1 MPLSDLLAQK
11 AVVSALK
18 ASDKKDAIQQLAARL
33 GALIQRDPNEI
44 FEILLQRERLG
55 STGIGGGVAIPHAK
69 LPKLDKIV
77 GVFARLVK
85 PIDFDALDGEPVDLV
100 FALLAP
106 EQAGADH
113 LKALARIARL
123 FREPGVAAKLRGS
136 TDVSALFA
144 VLTEGA
150 THNAA

>member
-1 MPLSDLLAQK
+1 MPLNELLAPK
-11 AVVSALK
+11 GVVSALK
-18 ASDKKDAIQQLAARL
+18 ASDKKEAIQGLAARL

-77 GVFARLVK
+77 GVFARLHK

-123 FREPGVAAKLRGS
+123 LRDPHVAEKLRS
-136 TDVSALFA
+136 VTDSDQMFA
-144 VLTEGA
+144 VLTA
-150 THNAA
+150 PAAAA

>member
-1 MPLSDLLAQK
+1 MPLNELLAPK
-11 AVVSALK
+11 GVVSALK
-18 ASDKKDAIQQLAARL
+18 ASDKKEAIQGLAARL

-77 GVFARLVK
+77 GVFARLHK

-123 FREPGVAAKLRGS
+123 LRDPQVAEKLRS
-136 TDVSALFA
+136 VADSDQMFA
-144 VLTEGA
+144 VLTA
-150 THNAA
+150 PAAAA

>member
-1 MPLSDLLAQK
+1 MPLSDLLAPK

-18 ASDKKDAIQQLAARL
+18 ASEKKEAIRGLAVRL

-69 LPKLDKIV
+69 LSKLEKIV
-77 GVFARLVK
+77 GVFARLQK

-123 FREPGVAAKLRGS
+123 LRDPQVAEKLRS
-136 TDVSALFA
+136 VADSDQMFA
-144 VLTEGA
+144 VLTA
-150 THNAA
+150 PAAAA